1 MGYREA
7 RRSNASD
14 EGGESGG
21 LSVRVPLAG
30 AL

>member
-1 MGYREA
+1 MDYREA
-7 RRSNASD
+7 RRSNVGD